1 MLIRLPDPR
10 SLLATALF
18 AVKAAAGVWLLI
30 AFAAVFVM
38 TLGIDEAWVLNGL
51 RSSLEPRV
59 ENLTTELIVTNG
71 GPFALLNLASEFL
84 LGSKVWVARLFS
96 LGWLLAALYLVS
108 RHAAPGARGR
118 TSVLLVLAP
127 VLAFPGVAEIG
138 TAALGTSA
146 GLFFMMAALS
156 TWSHPSVSL
165 ATRIVGTGVLYGLAA
180 ASRFDLVLVGPALV
194 LASSFRSA
202 PDRRVD
208 LRFDPGA
215 IAALAI
221 GGAIFIANQWVM
233 SLPANAV
240 VVANVAGSTGL
251 SGVKFDYPKLLNAW
265 ATAATIAPLAFLVLL
280 AVGAFW
286 RDPVLSAA
294 STTRRTPSFEALLAA
309 TGVVLFAGWLFRAPI
324 PHLRYLLP
332 SLFCFAVLGGLTL
345 SRVAAAAASR
355 GNLRQLLLCTLLA
368 LACMVGGIAAT
379 LRSLVMSDS
388 DYASWEWAN
397 EMPFDYFRRF
407 EARGEQARIAAF
419 LRDELPAEARI
430 YGYLPYA
437 LRYLA
442 RRPIVAVDLGFEPTD
457 QQVRSQRFVVLS
469 PAVGTYLYL
478 NAGAQGWLLEN
489 AVLHK
494 EIGRYSVYRL
504 HDGPDSAL
512 NKLKPLRTNYEGHP
526 ASKAWFGR
534 HWEQGAR

>member
-1 MLIRLPDPR
+1 ML
-10 SLLATALF
+10 
-18 AVKAAAGVWLLI
+18 AVKGAAGVWLLI
-30 AFAAVFVM
+30 AVAAVFVM
-38 TLGIDEAWVLNGL
+38 TLGTDEAWVLNGL
-51 RSSLEPRV
+51 RSSLGPRV

-84 LGSKVWVARLFS
+84 FGSTVWIPRLIS
-96 LGWLLAALYLVS
+96 LGWLLGAFYLVS
-108 RHAAPGARGR
+108 RHAGRGAGDR
-118 TSVLLVLAP
+118 TSAFLVLAP

-146 GLFFMMAALS
+146 GIFFMIAALS
-156 TWSHPSVSL
+156 LWSRPRVSPL
-165 ATRIVGTGVLYGLAA
+165 TRVVGTGLLYGLAA
-180 ASRFDLVLVGPALV
+180 ASRFDLVLVGPALW

-208 LRFDPGA
+208 LRIDLGA
-215 IAALAI
+215 TAVLVI
-221 GGAIFIANQWVM
+221 GGAIFMANQWVM

-251 SGVKFDYPKLLNAW
+251 SGVKLDYPKLLNAW
-265 ATAATIAPLAFLVLL
+265 ATAATIAPLAFLALL
-280 AVGAFW
+280 VVSAFW
-286 RDPVLSAA
+286 RDPMLSAR
-294 STTRRTPSFEALLAA
+294 STSKRTPSFEALLAV

-345 SRVAAAAASR
+345 YRVAAAAAAR
-355 GNLRQLLLCTLLA
+355 GSVRQHLLCVLLA
-368 LACMVGGIAAT
+368 LGCVVGGIAST
-379 LRSLVMSDS
+379 IRSLVMSDS
-388 DYASWEWAN
+388 DYASWEWAH

-407 EARGEQARIAAF
+407 EARGEQVRIAAY
-419 LRDELPAEARI
+419 LRDELPADAQI
-430 YGYLPYA
+430 YGYVPYA
-437 LRYLA
+437 LRYLTQ
-442 RRPIVAVDLGFEPTD
+442 RPIVAIDLGFKPTD
-457 QQVRSQRFVVLS
+457 QQVRTQRFVVFT

-478 NAGAQGWLLEN
+478 NAEAQNWLLAN

-534 HWEQGAR
+534 HWELGAR